1 MMGDLPGRLVWW
13 WYQLRWWSPEAKA
26 IRAFRQYRGCVYCWL
41 ALAGY
46 EDDLAEELIQQA
58 FLALHLEY
66 VAGRSIADPRKF
78 AIDFARQHLR
88 DGVQ

>member
-1 MMGDLPGRLVWW
+1 M
-13 WYQLRWWSPEAKA
+13 
-26 IRAFRQYRGCVYCWL
+26 RAFRQYSECVYCWL

-66 VAGRSIADPRKF
+66 AEGRSIADPRRF
-78 AIDFARQHLR
+78 AIDFALATVNGSTIDETAERANVRQPLTATLITR
-88 DGVQ
+88 R